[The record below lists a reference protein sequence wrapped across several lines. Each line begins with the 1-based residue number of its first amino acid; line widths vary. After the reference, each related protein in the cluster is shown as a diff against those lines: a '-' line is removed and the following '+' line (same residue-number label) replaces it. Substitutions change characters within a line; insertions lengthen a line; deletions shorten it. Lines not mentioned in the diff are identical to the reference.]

1 MRFRQSAT
9 RRASELLNQP
19 FGQSARKMRSCIFD
33 STDLPPMLRTI
44 AFLLVALSGAAQALE
59 SVTLQLKWRHQFQF
73 AGYYAALEKGY
84 YRDAGLDVTLVEA
97 TPATNVVE
105 EVVASR
111 AHYGVGTSELLLARR
126 RSPVVTLAVIFQH
139 SPLILLAREDKVGNL
154 HQLAGRDV
162 MLEAHAEE
170 LLAYLRKEGVP
181 PESLRIL
188 PHRQGTGDLI
198 DGKAVAMSAYSTTEP
213 FLLRQAGLRTIEF
226 SPRAVGIDFYGDN
239 LFTSQQELKQ
249 HPERVRAFRAASLRG
264 WEYAMK
270 HPEEIIALILTRY
283 NTQGLARDMLAFE
296 ASRTAQLMQA
306 ELVEIGYM
314 NPGRWQHIADVYAEL
329 EMQATGKLPEDFL
342 YSPMSQKMPAWLTPT
357 AILAALTILILA
369 LLAQRNISLS
379 RQLKREIAAQEEAH
393 RQLTKSEEHSRFM
406 LENSADTFWELD
418 PHFRFTYVSEADHR
432 TRGFEASEVIGQSL
446 FGMLTPDSSRKVQ
459 EGIAIR
465 QQAEQSGN
473 VTGPMR
479 FEFEIYCKDG
489 STVWAESHSMPL
501 HDAAGNII
509 GFHGVTRDITEQKR
523 HRTEL
528 LQANEQMARQLQ
540 EIQELQSRLQELAIR
555 DGLTGLFNRRY
566 LDETLPREISRAK
579 RDGYP
584 LAVIMMDIDHFKQIN
599 DTYGHPGG
607 DEVLKFLGAV
617 IRQGAR
623 EGDIACR
630 YGGEEFVIVLPHMG
644 IEAALVRAEKWR
656 MELEATQVRH
666 GDFNIRFAISA
677 GVSGYPYHATSHEN
691 LIECAD
697 LALYIAKK
705 GGRNQVTCFEPPVE
719 SS

>member
-1 MRFRQSAT
+1 MPS
-9 RRASELLNQP
+9 
-19 FGQSARKMRSCIFD
+19 I
-33 STDLPPMLRTI
+33 LRTLV
-44 AFLLVALSGAAQALE
+44 LLLAVASGAAQALD

-97 TPATNVVE
+97 TSATNVVE

-126 RSPVVTLAVIFQH
+126 QAPVVALAVVFQH

-154 HQLAGRDV
+154 HQLAGRNV

-170 LLAYLRKEGVP
+170 LLAYLRKEGLP

-188 PHRQGTGDLI
+188 PHRQGIGDLI
-198 DGKAVAMSAYSTTEP
+198 DGKVAAMSAYSTTEP

-270 HPEEIIALILTRY
+270 HPDEIITLILARY
-283 NTQGLARDMLAFE
+283 NTQGLDRDMLAFE

-329 EMQATGKLPEDFL
+329 EMQATGKLPEDFIYTTTPQQL
-342 YSPMSQKMPAWLTPT
+342 PAWLTPT
-357 AILAALTILILA
+357 ASLAAVTILVLA

-418 PHFRFTYVSEADHR
+418 PHFRFTYVSEADFR
-432 TRGFEASEVIGQSL
+432 TRGFEASQVIGETL
-446 FGMLTPDSSRKVQ
+446 FSMLTPDSSHKVQ
-459 EGIAIR
+459 EGIVIR
-465 QQAEQSGN
+465 QQAEQRGE

-501 HDAAGNII
+501 RDTAGNII

-528 LQANEQMARQLQ
+528 LQVNEQLARQLQ
-540 EIQELQSRLQELAIR
+540 EIQELQSRLQEQAIR
-555 DGLTGLFNRRY
+555 DALTGLFNRRY
-566 LDETLPREISRAK
+566 LDETLPRELSCAK

-584 LAVIMMDIDHFKQIN
+584 LAVIMVDIDHFKQIN

-607 DEVLKFLGAV
+607 DEVLKSLGD
-617 IRQGAR
+617 IFRKGAR
-623 EGDIACR
+623 EGDISCR
-630 YGGEEFVIVLPHMG
+630 YGGEEFVIALPRMG
-644 IEAALVRAEKWR
+644 IETALARAEKWR
-656 MELEATQVRH
+656 TEVDALLVRH
-666 GDFNIRFAISA
+666 GDLHIRFTISA
-677 GVSGYPYHATSHEN
+677 GVSAYPDHATDHES
-691 LIECAD
+691 LIDCAD
-697 LALYIAKK
+697 RALYIAK
-705 GGRNQVTCFEPPVE
+705 GDGRNRVTCFESPAE